1 MYHTWIL
8 WVYIYIYIY
17 IYIHT
22 YIMVL
27 YKATNPPLTSHLVDL
42 NQVFW
47 FSNSKVKTSLRCKW
61 DGSDVCLAP
70 VGAIRGKCWFFG
82 PPKRSYQYQG
92 LISILGCFF
101 GRSNFRAAIYDL
113 CYLRICLR
121 MGLGA
126 SETKRRYDIKFASK
140 CMVSSLLPKILKNAH
155 RFVYINSLIE
165 HIHKYAIYLYRGYYQ
180 MNISPLC
187 LSALKVL
194 CRWGI
199 FYALGASP
207 TVEGED

>member
-1 MYHTWIL
+1 
-8 WVYIYIYIY
+8 
-17 IYIHT
+17 
-22 YIMVL
+22 MVL
-27 YKATNPPLTSHLVDL
+27 YKAINPPLTSHLVDL

-70 VGAIRGKCWFFG
+70 VGAIRGKCWCGSPQKGATNTKGWSQFWDAFFG
-82 PPKRSYQYQG
+82 AQILEQPFTTCA
-92 LISILGCFF
+92 ILGFAYVWDLVLLNKKAVRYQVCFQMHGF
-101 GRSNFRAAIYDL
+101 QFI
-113 CYLRICLR
+113 
-121 MGLGA
+121 
-126 SETKRRYDIKFASK
+126 TKDI
-140 CMVSSLLPKILKNAH
+140 KNAH

-165 HIHKYAIYLYRGYYQ
+165 HIHKYAIYLYRGDYQ